1 MRSGHRSVS
10 SRGTAGFDE
19 LTGREQLEY
28 FGRLRDLPAAEM
40 ETRITDWL
48 DRFDL
53 SDDADKRIDDYSK
66 GMRQRLG

>member
-1 MRSGHRSVS
+1 
-10 SRGTAGFDE
+10 
-19 LTGREQLEY
+19 
-28 FGRLRDLPAAEM
+28 M